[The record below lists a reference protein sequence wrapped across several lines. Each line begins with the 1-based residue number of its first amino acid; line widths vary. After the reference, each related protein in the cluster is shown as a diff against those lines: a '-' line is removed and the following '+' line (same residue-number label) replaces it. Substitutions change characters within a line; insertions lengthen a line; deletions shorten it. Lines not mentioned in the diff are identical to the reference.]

1 MNLKEKLDND
11 MDKAWEGLYQRLED
25 DGLLESAI
33 DSRQPQIRRTPTLMW
48 AASVAVVLI
57 GLATFF
63 LLKQDNVVET
73 EKLVLHTTEGSPTLV
88 ATLKDGSTV
97 YLRGETSMTYPEQ
110 FVGNKREVALNG
122 DAFFEI
128 ARDTENPFIIDTESV
143 LVEVLGTSF
152 SVQTTGEIPFALS
165 VRNGEVRVTFKET
178 GQSTHVHAGQTAL
191 LHTNKLETVATTD
204 PAQFRRY
211 LNRIHFK
218 DQTLANVIRI
228 MNDKN
233 TEGIRISC
241 APGIAD
247 KAFTV
252 DFADESPEEIAKVI
266 CTALNLSYTQELD
279 NIYITSD

>member
-25 DGLLESAI
+25 DGLLESAR
-33 DSRQPQIRRTPTLMW
+33 DSGQPQLRRTPTIMW

-57 GLATFF
+57 GLVTFF
-63 LLKQDNVVET
+63 LMTRENVVET
-73 EKLVLHTTEGSPTLV
+73 EKLVLHNTQGSPTLV
-88 ATLKDGSTV
+88 TTLEDGSTV
-97 YLRGETSMTYPEQ
+97 YLRGETSMTYPVQ
-110 FVGNKREVALNG
+110 FVGNKREIALDG

-128 ARDTENPFIIDTESV
+128 ARDTENPFIIDTKSV
-143 LVEVLGTSF
+143 LIEVLGTSF
-152 SVQTTGEIPFALS
+152 SVQTTEEIPFALS

-178 GQSTHVHAGQTAL
+178 GESTHVQAGQTTL
-191 LHTNKLETVATTD
+191 LHADKLQTVATTD
-204 PAQFRRY
+204 LSLFRSY

-228 MNDKN
+228 MNGKN
-233 TEGIRISC
+233 AGTAQISC
-241 APGIAD
+241 SPELAD

-252 DFADESPEEIAKVI
+252 DFADESPEEIAEII
-266 CTALNLSYTQELD
+266 CTALRLNYTQELG

>member
-1 MNLKEKLDND
+1 
-11 MDKAWEGLYQRLED
+11 MDKAWEGLHQRLED
-25 DGLLESAI
+25 DGLLESVR
-33 DSRQPQIRRTPTLMW
+33 DSGQPRIRRTPTLMW

-63 LLKQDNVVET
+63 LLKQENVVET
-73 EKLVLHTTEGSPTLV
+73 EKLILHTTEGSPTLV
-88 ATLKDGSTV
+88 TTLEDGSTV
-97 YLRGETSMTYPEQ
+97 YLRGETSMTYPVQ
-110 FVGNKREVALNG
+110 FVGNKREIALNG

-128 ARDTENPFIIDTESV
+128 ARDTENPFIIDTKSV

-152 SVQTTGEIPFALS
+152 SVQTTEEIPFALS

-178 GQSTHVHAGQTAL
+178 GQSTHVRAGQTAL
-191 LHTNKLETVATTD
+191 LHANKLETLATTD
-204 PAQFRRY
+204 HAQFGRY

-228 MNDKN
+228 MNEKN
-233 TEGIRISC
+233 TGKVRISC
-241 APGIAD
+241 TPELAG

-252 DFADESPEEIAKVI
+252 DFSDESPEEIAEVI
-266 CTALNLSYTQELD
+266 CAALELKYTQELN